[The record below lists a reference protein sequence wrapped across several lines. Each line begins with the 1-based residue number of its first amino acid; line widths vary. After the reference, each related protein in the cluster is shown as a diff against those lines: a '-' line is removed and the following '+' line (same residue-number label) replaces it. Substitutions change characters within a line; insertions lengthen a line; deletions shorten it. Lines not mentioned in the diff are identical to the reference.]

1 MRRAS
6 PERLL
11 PRQHHKLPVGNFAAT
26 RRFSGGWQLRLW
38 AAHGTN
44 ERQDPADHESPC
56 VSMTRRACRGVIQ
69 RMPDHA
75 GAPEII
81 PTIDNKDRQPMSPVT
96 TSSSRSALRILL
108 APDSYKE
115 ALPAL
120 EAAEAMASGIR
131 RVMPEAELDLCPLG
145 DGGEG
150 TLAALLAAASDA
162 DPIEARSAQVL
173 DPLGREVTAQ
183 WGWQAGSRTAIV
195 ELAEAS
201 GLHLLSP
208 DERDARIASTYGVGQ
223 LVLAALEAG
232 AERLIVTLGGSAT
245 NDGGSGMLRALGLRL
260 LDEAGDELPDGGAAL
275 ARLARLDA
283 SGLDPR
289 LATLKVSAAVDVDNP
304 LCGPRGATAVFGP
317 QKGADE
323 AVVKE
328 LDVALGRFARMSA
341 EVLGEDHQQ
350 LPGTGAAG
358 GMGYA
363 VAAWLTGELRPG
375 IELVMERLNV
385 AQRLEGCD
393 LLITGEGGLDGQSL
407 GGKTPIGAARAAR
420 AAGVP
425 AIVLAGRLAD
435 GWQAAHDEGVSAVF
449 TLCDAAMP
457 LEQALT
463 RTAELLADRCEA
475 IMRLWQVAHSD

>member
-1 MRRAS
+1 MMKRRTPKAATTE
-6 PERLL
+6 PMMHVTVRC
-11 PRQHHKLPVGNFAAT
+11 FAAV
-26 RRFSGGWQLRLW
+26 R
-38 AAHGTN
+38 
-44 ERQDPADHESPC
+44 
-56 VSMTRRACRGVIQ
+56 
-69 RMPDHA
+69 
-75 GAPEII
+75 
-81 PTIDNKDRQPMSPVT
+81 
-96 TSSSRSALRILL
+96 
-108 APDSYKE
+108 
-115 ALPAL
+115 
-120 EAAEAMASGIR
+120 
-131 RVMPEAELDLCPLG
+131 
-145 DGGEG
+145 
-150 TLAALLAAASDA
+150 
-162 DPIEARSAQVL
+162 
-173 DPLGREVTAQ
+173 
-183 WGWQAGSRTAIV
+183 
-195 ELAEAS
+195 
-201 GLHLLSP
+201 
-208 DERDARIASTYGVGQ
+208 
-223 LVLAALEAG
+223 
-232 AERLIVTLGGSAT
+232 
-245 NDGGSGMLRALGLRL
+245 
-260 LDEAGDELPDGGAAL
+260 
-275 ARLARLDA
+275 
-283 SGLDPR
+283 
-289 LATLKVSAAVDVDNP
+289 
-304 LCGPRGATAVFGP
+304 
-317 QKGADE
+317 
-323 AVVKE
+323 
-328 LDVALGRFARMSA
+328 